1 VLDRPLIFKNIIDR
15 LFTIKE
21 SELPFL
27 MFKDKNGK
35 TPLDLAIQGN
45 QFFNI

>member
-1 VLDRPLIFKNIIDR
+1 M
-15 LFTIKE
+15 KE
-21 SELPFL
+21 SDLPF
-27 MFKDKNGK
+27 MMCKDKNGK